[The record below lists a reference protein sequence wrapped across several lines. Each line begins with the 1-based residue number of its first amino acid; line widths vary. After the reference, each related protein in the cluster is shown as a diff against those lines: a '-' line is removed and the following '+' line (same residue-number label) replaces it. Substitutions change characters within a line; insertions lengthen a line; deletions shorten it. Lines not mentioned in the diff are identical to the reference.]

1 MRAIWTGSLSF
12 GLVNIPVKLF
22 SASESSAGLS
32 FDMLHKEDLSP
43 IRYARICR
51 EDGKELPWEEIVK
64 GYEYQKGDY
73 IVLTD
78 EDFKKAAPEKTQ
90 AIDIVEFVDEK
101 EIDLRY
107 FEKPYYLEPD
117 KKAGKP
123 YALLREAL
131 TRSGKVGIAK
141 FVMRNRERLAA
152 LKPVGKVLVLEQMRF
167 QADLREPAGLNLPE
181 ATTEKKE
188 IEMALALIDQLTTH
202 FVPEDFHDTYTEELE
217 EIIESKA
224 RGKEIRPA
232 KAAAVKNTEVK
243 DLMATLK
250 ASLEAEQVKTKQK

>member
-12 GLVNIPVKLF
+12 GLVNIPIRLY
-22 SASESSAGLS
+22 SASESREGL
-32 FDMLHKEDLSP
+32 DLTMLHKEDLSP

-51 EDGKELPWEEIVK
+51 VDGKELPWDEIVK

-73 IVLTD
+73 VVLTD

-90 AIDIVEFVDEK
+90 TIDIIEFVDEK
-101 EIDLRY
+101 EIDIRF

-117 KKAGKP
+117 KRADKP

-131 TRSGKVGIAK
+131 TKSGKIGIAK

-152 LKPVGKVLVLEQMRF
+152 LKPVGKVLVLDQMRF
-167 QADLREPAGLNLPE
+167 QGELRQPSGLNLPA
-181 ATTEKKE
+181 ATKADSKE
-188 IEMALALIDQLTTH
+188 IDMALALIDQLTAT

-217 EIIESKA
+217 EIIEAKA
-224 RGKEIRPA
+224 RGKEIVTPKVA
-232 KAAAVKNTEVK
+232 PQKTEVK
-243 DLMATLK
+243 DLMAMLK
-250 ASLEAEQVKTKQK
+250 ASLEAEKVKSRS

>member
-12 GLVNIPVKLF
+12 GLVNIPVKLY
-22 SASESSAGLS
+22 SASESRDGL
-32 FDMLHKEDLSP
+32 DLTMLHKEDLSP

-51 EDGKELPWEEIVK
+51 VDGKELPWDEIVK

-73 IVLTD
+73 VVLTD

-90 AIDIVEFVDEK
+90 TIDIIEFVDEK
-101 EIDLRY
+101 EIDIRF

-117 KKAGKP
+117 KRAEKP

-131 TRSGKVGIAK
+131 TKSGKIGIAK

-152 LKPVGKVLVLEQMRF
+152 LKPVGKVLVLDQMRF
-167 QADLREPAGLNLPE
+167 QGELRQPTGLNLP
-181 ATTEKKE
+181 TTSKADSKE
-188 IEMALALIDQLTTH
+188 IDMALALIDQLTAT

-217 EIIESKA
+217 EIIEAKA
-224 RGKEIRPA
+224 RGKEIVTP
-232 KAAAVKNTEVK
+232 KITQKNTEVK
-243 DLMATLK
+243 DLMAMLK
-250 ASLEAEQVKTKQK
+250 ASLEAEKVKSRS